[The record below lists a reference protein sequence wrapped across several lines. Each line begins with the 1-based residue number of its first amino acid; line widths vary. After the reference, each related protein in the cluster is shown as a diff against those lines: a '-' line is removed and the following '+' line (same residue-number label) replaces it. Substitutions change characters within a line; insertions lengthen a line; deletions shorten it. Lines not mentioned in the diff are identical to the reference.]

1 MNFLRLTGLLGPP
14 KTGVLSMISF
24 KYFNLL
30 NSNYHS
36 FIFPTC
42 SLRYT
47 IFVDLPWFR
56 VFTVSLNNNH
66 LKRKLQKCTRTM
78 KEANKINHL
87 ISRVMNHNIRT
98 RSIQDIQDNK
108 KVCLQNGRRENN
120 QSNLRNFKIERCKLE
135 NGNGLIL
142 LFRVL
147 VHAKEVV
154 TLLL

>member
-1 MNFLRLTGLLGPP
+1 
-14 KTGVLSMISF
+14 
-24 KYFNLL
+24 
-30 NSNYHS
+30 
-36 FIFPTC
+36 
-42 SLRYT
+42 
-47 IFVDLPWFR
+47 
-56 VFTVSLNNNH
+56 
-66 LKRKLQKCTRTM
+66 M
-78 KEANKINHL
+78 KEARKINHL

-98 RSIQDIQDNK
+98 RSIQDIRDNK

>member
-1 MNFLRLTGLLGPP
+1 
-14 KTGVLSMISF
+14 
-24 KYFNLL
+24 
-30 NSNYHS
+30 
-36 FIFPTC
+36 
-42 SLRYT
+42 
-47 IFVDLPWFR
+47 
-56 VFTVSLNNNH
+56 
-66 LKRKLQKCTRTM
+66 M
-78 KEANKINHL
+78 KEAKKINHL